1 MPVKKLSTP
10 EIISRAPEES
20 ASPFFIADGTG
31 MRYTSPFLSMPAT
44 HAPRGGTSDTQ
55 RLWLSAPQLLPT
67 TLELYK
73 SPDPTPQR
81 ACEPW
86 LSKALKASW
95 QERNSSTLKDAVSPK
110 QLHSTI
116 PPLLWRGKIATRS
129 TNWTRHTRWCWKRVR
144 SLPDFPNELTDDF
157 RSSAKRQLR
166 AACRSA
172 AAWNWRRWGSLAEA

>member
-1 MPVKKLSTP
+1 MRENSFFLWEDLSLFHFPVWKNEAHLKSRKATILSWFKQNSNISCVNIFFQGNMNIKDIESNFEIPFGWIHFVSGYRVAGIKKSNATTCMPEMPVKKLSTP

-81 ACEPW
+81 ACEP
-86 LSKALKASW
+86 
-95 QERNSSTLKDAVSPK
+95 
-110 QLHSTI
+110 
-116 PPLLWRGKIATRS
+116 
-129 TNWTRHTRWCWKRVR
+129 
-144 SLPDFPNELTDDF
+144 
-157 RSSAKRQLR
+157 
-166 AACRSA
+166 
-172 AAWNWRRWGSLAEA
+172 

>member
-1 MPVKKLSTP
+1 MWERVFSSLGRPFSSPIHFPPEKNEVYLESRKATILSWFKQNSNITRVNIFFQGNMNIKGIESNFEIPFGWIHFVSGYRVAGIKKSNANTCMPEMPVKKLSTH
-10 EIISRAPEES
+10 EVISYDSEES

-81 ACEPW
+81 AREP
-86 LSKALKASW
+86 
-95 QERNSSTLKDAVSPK
+95 
-110 QLHSTI
+110 
-116 PPLLWRGKIATRS
+116 
-129 TNWTRHTRWCWKRVR
+129 
-144 SLPDFPNELTDDF
+144 
-157 RSSAKRQLR
+157 
-166 AACRSA
+166 
-172 AAWNWRRWGSLAEA
+172 